1 MLPVLLM
8 KQVQTWQIAT
18 IHRPCGPTGNGI
30 LFQTRGGGPLGDGPS
45 EFKTG
50 KKKEKSLLFLPQ
62 LSRKY
67 VFPPSTPKLSKSHPS
82 TFQTVHFNS
91 L

>member
-30 LFQTRGGGPLGDGPS
+30 LFQTRGEGPSGHGPS
-45 EFKTG
+45 EFKTE
-50 KKKEKSLLFLPQ
+50 KKTVL
-62 LSRKY
+62 
-67 VFPPSTPKLSKSHPS
+67 HPYWS
-82 TFQTVHFNS
+82 CAYNY
-91 L
+91 